1 MRALKTT
8 WWPGA
13 IGSLAAIAS
22 LAACDRLRAAP
33 GGSKP
38 GADAALAPKH
48 DDDDA
53 APPGLAASAAAA
65 TSAAGAASAAGS
77 AAPGAARRPLNVLV
91 VSIDSLR
98 ADMPWSGYPRG
109 IAPRLTEFAK
119 KATVY
124 GNAYSIS
131 SFTSKSLGGFLGGRL
146 PSELERTAPFFT
158 RYLPQNK
165 MFPEA
170 LQEQGVHTLT
180 AHAHAYLAKNTGGFE
195 QGFDD
200 YRLVPGITFDYN
212 RDPYVTSQKLTPLA
226 IEMLSDAKLTTGR
239 FFAWFHFMDPHDT
252 YQSHEEGPHW
262 GKKPRDLYDEE
273 VFYTDLWV
281 GKFFDWVEKQP
292 WAAETA
298 IVVTADHG
306 EAFGEHG
313 LTRHAFEL
321 YEPLVHVPLMI
332 YVPGRP
338 GRRIE
343 AARSHVDLVPTMFD
357 LLGAKP
363 NPELRGKTFVGELYG
378 GEAEERDV
386 ICDLPEDSY
395 NERRRSL
402 LHDHWKIIAFANDV
416 RYELYNL
423 ADDPAEKTNLIK
435 KDAEKAREMIER
447 YKEANK
453 TVVEAPVKGGVK
465 KHKEEK

>member
-1 MRALKTT
+1 VGLLSLGAL
-8 WWPGA
+8 GA
-13 IGSLAAIAS
+13 LAG
-22 LAACDRLRAAP
+22 CERLRPSEAR
-33 GGSKP
+33 P
-38 GADAALAPKH
+38 GADGAVAPAAVGA
-48 DDDDA
+48 
-53 APPGLAASAAAA
+53 GASP
-65 TSAAGAASAAGS
+65 AAGAAASSPGAASASASASASAG
-77 AAPGAARRPLNVLV
+77 GAARRPFNVIV

-98 ADMPWSGYPRG
+98 ADMPWAGYPRG
-109 IAPRLTEFAK
+109 IAPRLTEFAQ

-124 GNAYSIS
+124 TKAYSIS

-180 AHAHAYLAKNTGGFE
+180 AHAHAYLDKNVGGFE
-195 QGFDD
+195 QGFEA

-212 RDPYVTSQKLTPLA
+212 KDPYVTSQKLTPLA
-226 IEMLSDAKLTTGR
+226 IEMLSDPKLTSGR
-239 FFAWFHFMDPHDT
+239 FFAWFHYMDPHDV
-252 YQSHEEGPHW
+252 YHSHEDGPHW
-262 GKKPRDLYDEE
+262 GKKARDLYDEE
-273 VFYTDLWV
+273 VFYTDRWV
-281 GKFFDWVEKQP
+281 GKLFDFVEKQP
-292 WAAETA
+292 WGPETA

-313 LTRHAFEL
+313 LYRHAFEL

-338 GRRIE
+338 ARRVD
-343 AARSHVDLVPTMFD
+343 APRSHVDLVPTMFD

-363 NPELRGKTFVGELYG
+363 NPELRGASFVDELYG
-378 GEAEERDV
+378 GEAAPRDV
-386 ICDLPEDSY
+386 ICDLPEDSF

-402 LHDHWKIIAFANDV
+402 LHDGWKIIAFAKDV

-423 ADDPAEKTNLIK
+423 ADDPEEKTNLVK
-435 KDAEKAREMIER
+435 KEPAKLKEMIEL

-453 TVVEAPVKGGVK
+453 TVNEAPIKGGIK
-465 KHKEEK
+465 KHKDGE